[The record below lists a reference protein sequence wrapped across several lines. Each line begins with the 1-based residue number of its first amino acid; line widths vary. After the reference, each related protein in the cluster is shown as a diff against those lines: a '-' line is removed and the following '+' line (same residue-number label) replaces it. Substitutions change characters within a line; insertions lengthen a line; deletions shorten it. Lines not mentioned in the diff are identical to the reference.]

1 MPRNHSLTNTD
12 QSGLP
17 TLTPSLVNALF
28 SITDAVGSVVSRKS
42 SIAQNET
49 YDAIDHDDLAPPQI
63 ATSTAQALG
72 SSVLVRTPSRLTPV
86 TQLKAGDFVC
96 TAKLGFQK
104 VIQVRELLAWMKE
117 DSALVRITAG
127 ALGNPSTAWV
137 TGDQKLIFSHPR
149 FADLFGAPDVAIKA
163 VDLVN
168 GGSIVVEELGLP
180 LHVFEVCVEQSSAL
194 VSDGLHFSVPGR
206 AGGHFRWPVLTGRQV
221 PLALR
226 VLGFDKTP
234 AN

>member
-63 ATSTAQALG
+63 ATNTAQALG

-168 GGSIVVEELGLP
+168 GGSIVVEERGLP
-180 LHVFEVCVEQSSAL
+180 LHVFEVCVENISLLQVSTRAIGFYIFGFFAHYMLVEAQRKIEEEKQSA
-194 VSDGLHFSVPGR
+194 PEN
-206 AGGHFRWPVLTGRQV
+206 T
-221 PLALR
+221 
-226 VLGFDKTP
+226 T
-234 AN
+234 